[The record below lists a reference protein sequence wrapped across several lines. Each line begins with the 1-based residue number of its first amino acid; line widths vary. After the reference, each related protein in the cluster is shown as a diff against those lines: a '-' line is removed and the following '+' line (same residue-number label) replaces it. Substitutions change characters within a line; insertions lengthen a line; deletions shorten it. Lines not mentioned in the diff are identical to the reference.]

1 MKPFFSSTPK
11 WQNEGLAIVRILT
24 GFFMV
29 YHGWEVFDAE
39 KMKTYLEWE
48 QFKTSASSLLVHAGK
63 TTELIGGVLLM
74 LGLFTRLAALLIA
87 ATMLYIS
94 FFVGNG
100 KVWYEDQHPFLFVLL
115 ALLYFFTGAGKY
127 SFDYLLF
134 NGKTTAAHES

>member
-11 WQNEGLAIVRILT
+11 WQNEGLAFVRILT

-134 NGKTTAAHES
+134 NGKTTAVHES

>member
-1 MKPFFSSTPK
+1 MNPFFSSTPK